1 MPAFFVS
8 TSKIKDPEKL
18 QEYIAKAG
26 PTFALFK
33 GELLIKGKAGDT
45 LVGASD
51 HDVVAV
57 AQFPDMEALNSWYN
71 SPDYQAI
78 IELRDQAVDMTMVS
92 YEVF

>member
-1 MPAFFVS
+1 MTAFFVS

-18 QEYIAKAG
+18 QEYVAKAG
-26 PTFALFK
+26 PTFGPFK
-33 GELLIKGKAGDT
+33 GELLTKGKAGDT

-57 AQFPDMEALNSWYN
+57 AQFPDMDTLKAWYN
-71 SPDYQAI
+71 SPEYQAL
-78 IELRDQAVDMTMVS
+78 IELRDQAVDMTMVT